1 MVACC
6 DVPLFRAVVVP
17 LRVPAVLVQS
27 SKFGRA
33 RGPLVLEKLRRPLDV
48 MSKPVRDLLFSFQDL
63 RVFYIERVMGL
74 RGKSPVSRR
83 RVDGVPET

>member
-1 MVACC
+1 M
-6 DVPLFRAVVVP
+6 P
-17 LRVPAVLVQS
+17 LRVSTILVQ
-27 SKFGRA
+27 RQELRHA
-33 RGPLVLEKLRRPLDV
+33 RGPLVLEELRRPLDV